1 MSGISSQAG
10 LASIRGGLGYSEPP
24 LLWRREAEVLHD
36 QLAARGV
43 IDPDTGE
50 RFTVRRI
57 DDAIQ
62 LAVETVNGREGT
74 RIVDI
79 FERTWSMLS
88 DDVARFLG
96 IDYDEMVEV
105 AP

>member
-1 MSGISSQAG
+1 MTV
-10 LASIRGGLGYSEPP
+10 YTEPS
-24 LLWRREAEVLHD
+24 LLWTREAENLHD

-43 IDPDTGE
+43 VDPETGE

-62 LAVETVNGREGT
+62 SAVETVNGREGT

-79 FERTWSMLS
+79 FDRTWWMLS

-96 IDYDEMVEV
+96 LEYDEMVEV

>member
-1 MSGISSQAG
+1 MAVTTDPS
-10 LASIRGGLGYSEPP
+10 
-24 LLWRREAEVLHD
+24 LLWSRESEHLHD
-36 QLAARGV
+36 QLAARGIV
-43 IDPDTGE
+43 DPETGE

-79 FERTWSMLS
+79 FDRTWLMLR
-88 DDVARFLG
+88 DDVARFLR
-96 IDYDEMVEV
+96 IEADEIEV

>member
-1 MSGISSQAG
+1 MIA
-10 LASIRGGLGYSEPP
+10 AEPS
-24 LLWRREAEVLHD
+24 LLWEREAVSLHD

-43 IDPDTGE
+43 VDPETGE

-62 LAVETVNGREGT
+62 SAVETVNGREGT

-79 FERTWSMLS
+79 FDRTWWMLS

-96 IDYDEMVEV
+96 IEYDELDGVE
-105 AP
+105 P